1 MPLSAWSWCGVLK
14 SSNALQTPSGETVGS
29 HVHIHIQL
37 GLGWHHL
44 VKIPEP
50 LKCSLG
56 NLLGAFWIK
65 GPWSFS
71 EWSEVACCDF
81 RFSPIAN
88 RDSRFASPS
97 PALAGPLGGLLYRTL
112 GRTWYNSFTWGTGVV
127 GPGLLRLVRKEIRS
141 LKFTELCKELH
152 SGGSIATGKSG
163 VPILHR
169 FQWTFWS
176 DYYMLRYL
184 FTPQVQEIWLSFFWY
199 FPNHLKQVSVVV
211 SASQL

>member
-14 SSNALQTPSGETVGS
+14 SSNALHTPSGETVGS
-29 HVHIHIQL
+29 HVHIRIQL

-56 NLLGAFWIK
+56 SLLGAFWIK

-81 RFSPIAN
+81 RFSPTAN

-97 PALAGPLGGLLYRTL
+97 PALAGPLGGLLYCTL

-141 LKFTELCKELH
+141 LKLKSCAKNFTVEVALQE
-152 SGGSIATGKSG
+152 
-163 VPILHR
+163 VNQR
-169 FQWTFWS
+169 FQYFTGS
-176 DYYMLRYL
+176 NGLSEVIIICSGIYL
-184 FTPQVQEIWLSFFWY
+184 L
-199 FPNHLKQVSVVV
+199 LKCKKFGFHFSGI
-211 SASQL
+211 SQIT

>member
-1 MPLSAWSWCGVLK
+1 MWCVEE
-14 SSNALQTPSGETVGS
+14 QQCVTHTFRETVGS
-29 HVHIHIQL
+29 HVHIRIQL

-56 NLLGAFWIK
+56 SLLGAFWIK

-81 RFSPIAN
+81 RFSPTAN

-97 PALAGPLGGLLYRTL
+97 PALAGPLGGLLYCTL

-141 LKFTELCKELH
+141 LKLKSCAKNFTVEVALQEVNQGFQYFTGSNGLSEVIIIC
-152 SGGSIATGKSG
+152 SGIYLLLKCTKFGFHFSG
-163 VPILHR
+163 I
-169 FQWTFWS
+169 
-176 DYYMLRYL
+176 
-184 FTPQVQEIWLSFFWY
+184 
-199 FPNHLKQVSVVV
+199 
-211 SASQL
+211 SQIT

>member
-14 SSNALQTPSGETVGS
+14 SSNALHTPSGETVGS
-29 HVHIHIQL
+29 HVHIRIQL

-56 NLLGAFWIK
+56 SLLGAFWIK

-81 RFSPIAN
+81 RFSPTAN

-97 PALAGPLGGLLYRTL
+97 PALAGPLGGLLYCTL

-141 LKFTELCKELH
+141 LKLKSCAKNFTVEVALQEVNQGFQYFTGSNGLSEVIIICSGIYLLLKCKKFGFH
-152 SGGSIATGKSG
+152 FSGI
-163 VPILHR
+163 
-169 FQWTFWS
+169 
-176 DYYMLRYL
+176 
-184 FTPQVQEIWLSFFWY
+184 
-199 FPNHLKQVSVVV
+199 
-211 SASQL
+211 SQIT